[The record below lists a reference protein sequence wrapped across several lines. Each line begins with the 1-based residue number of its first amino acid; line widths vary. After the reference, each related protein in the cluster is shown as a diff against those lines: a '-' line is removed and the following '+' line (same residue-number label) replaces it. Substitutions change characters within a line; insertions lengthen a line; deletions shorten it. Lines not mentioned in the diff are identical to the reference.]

1 MTIKDNLLIGIAR
14 IKDIREKIATTTTAL
29 SLSPLYDGVTMLNSE
44 LNSKEAELICFLKK
58 DLNGNTKR

>member
-1 MTIKDNLLIGIAR
+1 MTIKDDLLIGIAR

-44 LNSKEAELICFLKK
+44 LNSKEAELIRFLKK
-58 DLNGNTKR
+58 DLNGNTKG

>member
-1 MTIKDNLLIGIAR
+1 MTIKDDLLIGIAR

-44 LNSKEAELICFLKK
+44 LNSKEAELIRFLIK
-58 DLNGNTKR
+58 DLNGNTKG